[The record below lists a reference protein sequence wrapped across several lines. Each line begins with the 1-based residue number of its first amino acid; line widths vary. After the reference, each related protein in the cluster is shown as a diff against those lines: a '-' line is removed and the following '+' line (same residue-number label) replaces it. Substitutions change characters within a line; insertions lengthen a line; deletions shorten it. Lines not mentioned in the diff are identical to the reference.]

1 MASPHGCPHPRT
13 QCAFPEQNGGPADRN
28 LFGDCQFGLNL
39 GAAGLALADETL
51 TAARLKAGSFPTRN
65 DVVQARPALAAGR
78 ALPTTTELGWL
89 ACRPHTCNQAALST
103 LSFVHVTAIAAG
115 P

>member
-1 MASPHGCPHPRT
+1 MRSGICDADHASHSLTDSDTLKKHGVLAELCPLANARPQLRT
-13 QCAFPEQNGGPADRN
+13 QCAFPEQNRGPADRN

-65 DVVQARPALAAGR
+65 GIVQARRALAARRACAHGR
-78 ALPTTTELGWL
+78 A
-89 ACRPHTCNQAALST
+89 
-103 LSFVHVTAIAAG
+103 
-115 P
+115 